1 MARPKR
7 PSSDAPAAPTGG
19 DPRQSSPQ
27 KKPGFSDGENFLEG
41 KLLIAM
47 PGMSDPHFEKS
58 VIFMCAH
65 SAEGAMGII
74 INKPVTGLSFHDL
87 MQKLELAIAPTTP
100 NFPIL
105 YGGPVETGRGF
116 VLHSGDYESSEA
128 TLPVSEDVSLTATL
142 DILRAMAEGRGPEHA
157 IFALGY
163 AGWSPGQ
170 IEDEIRRNGWIHC
183 DADSELL
190 FETGLDTKWAI
201 ALRKLGIDAS
211 GLSAHAG
218 HA

>member
-1 MARPKR
+1 MT
-7 PSSDAPAAPTGG
+7 SSGEPPAGNG
-19 DPRQSSPQ
+19 D
-27 KKPGFSDGENFLEG
+27 NFLEG

-47 PGMSDPHFEKS
+47 PGMADPHFERS

-65 SAEGAMGII
+65 SSEGAMGIM
-74 INKPVTGLSFHDL
+74 INKPVSGLSFHDL
-87 MQKLELAIAPTTP
+87 MKKLDLHVKPNTP

-128 TLPVSEDVSLTATL
+128 TLPVSEDISLTATL
-142 DILRAMAEGRGPEHA
+142 DILRAMADGRGPQHA

-163 AGWSPGQ
+163 AGWTAGQ

-183 DADSELL
+183 DCDPGLL
-190 FETGLDTKWAI
+190 FDAQLDEKWTA
-201 ALRKLGIDAS
+201 ALRKLGIDVS
-211 GLSAHAG
+211 GLSLHAG